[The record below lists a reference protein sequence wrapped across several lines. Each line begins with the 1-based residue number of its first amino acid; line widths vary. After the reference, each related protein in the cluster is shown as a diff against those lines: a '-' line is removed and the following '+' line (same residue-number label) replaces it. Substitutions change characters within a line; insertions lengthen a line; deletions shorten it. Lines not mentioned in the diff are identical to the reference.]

1 MCKKSIERIIKSMKK
16 KQNNFKSPELAQLQE
31 VVIDFRTRIFIA
43 LGADP
48 KEARNRFISRFGYK
62 VL

>member
-1 MCKKSIERIIKSMKK
+1 MKK
-16 KQNNFKSPELAQLQE
+16 KQTNIKSPELAQLQE